1 MADHSLNSEVF
12 KKYCYNVLK
21 GVKVWE
27 KNNLNLIVNYSNLI
41 SILVFVLINA
51 KKMKSSIQL
60 KTALNLL
67 HKSGG

>member
-1 MADHSLNSEVF
+1 MAEHSLNSEVL